1 MVAEVFS
8 GMIQGIEGQIVQI
21 QADISN
27 GLPNFYMTGYLSNE
41 VKESK
46 ERVRTALHNI
56 GIALPPK
63 RISVN
68 FAPAD
73 FRKCGTFFDLAVA
86 VAILLAMNLIP
97 ETYVK
102 NTLFIG
108 ELSLNGQIRPISGV
122 LPIVVSAVKSGIDR
136 CIVAK
141 ENSSSS
147 MQKEALVKEKIQ
159 EDVKTL
165 NRKRLDS
172 KENKRFQESIGE
184 KRETTSDILGMH
196 SKNREARDYLKSD
209 DMDMSVRKS
218 QQRKIDRI
226 VERDMGNIR
235 DAAKVITVC
244 RYYHHGINSMHEY
257 SFM

>member
-108 ELSLNGQIRPISGV
+108 ECRRGLYYF
-122 LPIVVSAVKSGIDR
+122 
-136 CIVAK
+136 CH
-141 ENSSSS
+141 
-147 MQKEALVKEKIQ
+147 QKE
-159 EDVKTL
+159 DRRKT
-165 NRKRLDS
+165 S
-172 KENKRFQESIGE
+172 
-184 KRETTSDILGMH
+184 
-196 SKNREARDYLKSD
+196 AR
-209 DMDMSVRKS
+209 
-218 QQRKIDRI
+218 
-226 VERDMGNIR
+226 
-235 DAAKVITVC
+235 
-244 RYYHHGINSMHEY
+244 RYCLYCIH
-257 SFM
+257 

>member
-86 VAILLAMNLIP
+86 VQFFL
-97 ETYVK
+97 
-102 NTLFIG
+102 
-108 ELSLNGQIRPISGV
+108 R
-122 LPIVVSAVKSGIDR
+122 
-136 CIVAK
+136 
-141 ENSSSS
+141 
-147 MQKEALVKEKIQ
+147 
-159 EDVKTL
+159 
-165 NRKRLDS
+165 
-172 KENKRFQESIGE
+172 
-184 KRETTSDILGMH
+184 
-196 SKNREARDYLKSD
+196 
-209 DMDMSVRKS
+209 
-218 QQRKIDRI
+218 
-226 VERDMGNIR
+226 
-235 DAAKVITVC
+235 
-244 RYYHHGINSMHEY
+244 
-257 SFM
+257 

>member
-102 NTLFIG
+102 NTLFNWRVII
-108 ELSLNGQIRPISGV
+108 EWTDSTDI
-122 LPIVVSAVKSGIDR
+122 R
-136 CIVAK
+136 CITNRCFCCK
-141 ENSSSS
+141 EW
-147 MQKEALVKEKIQ
+147 
-159 EDVKTL
+159 
-165 NRKRLDS
+165 NR
-172 KENKRFQESIGE
+172 
-184 KRETTSDILGMH
+184 
-196 SKNREARDYLKSD
+196 
-209 DMDMSVRKS
+209 SVYR
-218 QQRKIDRI
+218 
-226 VERDMGNIR
+226 
-235 DAAKVITVC
+235 C
-244 RYYHHGINSMHEY
+244 
-257 SFM
+257 

>member
-73 FRKCGTFFDLAVA
+73 FRKCGTFFDLAGN
-86 VAILLAMNLIP
+86 ICKEYIIYWRIII
-97 ETYVK
+97 EWTDS
-102 NTLFIG
+102 TDI
-108 ELSLNGQIRPISGV
+108 
-122 LPIVVSAVKSGIDR
+122 R
-136 CIVAK
+136 CIANRCFRCK
-141 ENSSSS
+141 EW
-147 MQKEALVKEKIQ
+147 
-159 EDVKTL
+159 
-165 NRKRLDS
+165 NRSVYRC
-172 KENKRFQESIGE
+172 EREYRGGSIC
-184 KRETTSDILGMH
+184 RSDG
-196 SKNREARDYLKSD
+196 S
-209 DMDMSVRKS
+209 
-218 QQRKIDRI
+218 
-226 VERDMGNIR
+226 
-235 DAAKVITVC
+235 C
-244 RYYHHGINSMHEY
+244 
-257 SFM
+257 

>member
-86 VAILLAMNLIP
+86 VAILFAMNLIP

-122 LPIVVSAVKSGIDR
+122 LPIVVSAVKNGINR

-141 ENSSSS
+141 ENTLTGFVFFLISHSNNDKVFRDERRKRYEQFVSILWHLFCF
-147 MQKEALVKEKIQ
+147 LVK
-159 EDVKTL
+159 TA
-165 NRKRLDS
+165 S
-172 KENKRFQESIGE
+172 
-184 KRETTSDILGMH
+184 
-196 SKNREARDYLKSD
+196 Y
-209 DMDMSVRKS
+209 
-218 QQRKIDRI
+218 
-226 VERDMGNIR
+226 
-235 DAAKVITVC
+235 
-244 RYYHHGINSMHEY
+244 
-257 SFM
+257 